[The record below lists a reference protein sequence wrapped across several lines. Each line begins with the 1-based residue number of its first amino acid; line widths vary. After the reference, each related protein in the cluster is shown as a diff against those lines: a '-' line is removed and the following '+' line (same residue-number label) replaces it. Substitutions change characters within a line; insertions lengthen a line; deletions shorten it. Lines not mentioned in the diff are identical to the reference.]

1 MIPQGG
7 ILQASPSTRQVQQPS
22 KTYRLDLK
30 NNRISGIADGL
41 DAIKQ
46 MVVKCLSTER
56 YEHFI
61 YSFNYGTE
69 SIIGSDRLLYQSE
82 TERFIKEA
90 LMQDDRIRSVE
101 DFVFTFEGDTGTVAF
116 DVVTDYGRYREEVSR
131 SV

>member
-7 ILQASPSTRQVQQPS
+7 VLQANQVIEQILQPS
-22 KTYRLDLK
+22 KTYRLDLINK
-30 NNRISGIADGL
+30 RVTGIADGL

-46 MVVKCLSTER
+46 MVVKCLSTDR

-69 SIIGSDRLLYQSE
+69 RILGSERLLLQSE
-82 TERFIKEA
+82 TTRFITEA
-90 LMQDDRIRSVE
+90 LMQDDRITSVE
-101 DFVFTFEGDTGTVAF
+101 DFVFTFEGDTGTIVF